1 VRTKYEAS
9 MFFFE
14 KKNQKTFASLKR
26 SQQQRAPQEI
36 KVFCFFFSKKKA
48 FLPFLLAMG
57 AASALHAQQ
66 VAKPAV
72 GANQI
77 FSALVQP
84 DRPVEVGLLHG
95 LRDTLARQPDPATL
109 QSARAQVDTILQAE
123 EKREGDMP
131 PALVMSALASRME
144 AALAG
149 LENARHVPPPP
160 SPSPERPWL
169 VPALAAAAGSLA
181 LALVAC
187 LVFLAARTQPAED
200 TGDIRDTLNKI
211 KRRLDDA
218 AGGMRQALSL
228 ADSARGDA
236 SDAVQEAGVAVVRLG
251 AAAREAETKLRGSVD
266 EAEQHLRAAA
276 AIAGEFEQWLESLPS
291 RLTEVFDR
299 AEACGGGHLE
309 AAAAQIAGGVAQLA
323 EVAASLPAS
332 QLALQETIEALAQAD
347 TASARALDAL
357 KAASERAEEQ
367 LPALVAAGVN
377 AAHEGLQEGSNQEA
391 LEAIRSLGAHLE
403 RMGAAL
409 PEAVAQAVEKGV
421 AIALGEAA
429 ASLEAA
435 ARVPALVS
443 AELHALHVR
452 GVEAIDLAAARL
464 ADAALEIAGKAV
476 AEPTA
481 QQVLQLANLMGASPD
496 AEAQAAPGM
505 RNLADRLLEA
515 ATRMETALEAAELAR
530 ERAVGDALAAKASQA
545 ESHEAVLEALSA
557 RADAAIG
564 ALPAEASALAAS
576 AAGLRAEATL
586 LGETAE
592 RMEQAAAEAAGHQPD
607 GIVPALE
614 AVAVAVQRIEER
626 LRRQDAGSDG
636 LDEQA
641 SILRAEMQRAVSCL
655 EAGEAR
661 LTMAARHAVA
671 ATDDAM
677 AMVAKGCAETESA
690 AVSSRRFVLDVQAL
704 LAEQTARV
712 SAILDSSEDVAVRLQ
727 TLLAREQRL
736 KAEGGAALQGEVG
749 TEAAF
754 HAWDEGHSALQAAIS
769 HVQTLVSRLVS
780 GAEAQEAALE
790 RATNA
795 AAAVAALIASPEGI
809 QNSSETRHTIQ
820 PETGVTLF
828 QLTEMAKEAE
838 RLRRATESLASCAL
852 QGQVSVQS
860 PEIFS
865 QTPALLA
872 AIDTCIHQLRGA
884 GTALALASDANQK
897 AA

>member
-1 VRTKYEAS
+1 MRTKYEAS

-464 ADAALEIAGKAV
+464 ADAALETAGKAA
-476 AEPTA
+476 AEH
-481 QQVLQLANLMGASPD
+481 VLQLANLMGASRD

-505 RNLADRLLEA
+505 QNLADRLLEA
-515 ATRMETALEAAELAR
+515 ATRLETALEAAELAR

-641 SILRAEMQRAVSCL
+641 SILMAEMQRAVSCL

>member
-464 ADAALEIAGKAV
+464 ADAALETAGKAA
-476 AEPTA
+476 AEH
-481 QQVLQLANLMGASPD
+481 VLQLANLMGASRD

-505 RNLADRLLEA
+505 QNLADRLLEA
-515 ATRMETALEAAELAR
+515 ATRLETALEAAELAR

-641 SILRAEMQRAVSCL
+641 SILMAEMQRAVSCL

>member
-1 VRTKYEAS
+1 

-14 KKNQKTFASLKR
+14 KKNQETFASLKR

-48 FLPFLLAMG
+48 FLPFFLAMG
-57 AASALHAQQ
+57 AASPLHAQQ

-160 SPSPERPWL
+160 SPSLERPWP

-187 LVFLAARTQPAED
+187 LVFLAARTKPAED

-218 AGGMRQALSL
+218 AGGMRHALSL
-228 ADSARGDA
+228 ADSARGEA
-236 SDAVQEAGVAVVRLG
+236 SDAAQEAGVAVGRLG
-251 AAAREAETKLRGSVD
+251 TAAREAETKLRGSVD

-276 AIAGEFEQWLESLPS
+276 TIAGELEQWLESLPS

-309 AAAAQIAGGVAQLA
+309 AAAAQMAGGVARLA

-332 QLALQETIEALAQAD
+332 QLALQETIEALAQTD
-347 TASARALDAL
+347 NASAHALDAL

-367 LPALVAAGVN
+367 LPALVAAGVS
-377 AAHEGLQEGSNQEA
+377 AAHEVLQEGSNQEA

-435 ARVPALVS
+435 ARVPERVS

-481 QQVLQLANLMGASPD
+481 QQVLQLANLMGVSRD

-505 RNLADRLLEA
+505 QNLADRLLEA
-515 ATRMETALEAAELAR
+515 ATCMETALEAAELAR

-576 AAGLRAEATL
+576 AAGLRADAAQ
-586 LGETAE
+586 LGAAAE
-592 RMEQAAAEAAGHQPD
+592 RMEQAAEAAGLQAD
-607 GIVPALE
+607 GVVSAME
-614 AVAVAVQRIEER
+614 SVAVAVKRIEER
-626 LRRQDAGSDG
+626 LRCQDAGSNG

-641 SILRAEMQRAVSCL
+641 AILRAEMQRAVSCL
-655 EAGEAR
+655 EAGEAC
-661 LTMAARHAVA
+661 LTIAARHAVA

-677 AMVAKGCAETESA
+677 VIVAKGCAETKSA
-690 AVSSRRFVLDVQAL
+690 AVSSQRFVLDVQAL

-712 SAILDSSEDVAVRLQ
+712 SAILDRSEDVAVRLQ

-736 KAEGGAALQGEVG
+736 KAEGEAGLQGEVG

-754 HAWDEGHSALQAAIS
+754 HARDEGHSALQAAIS

-809 QNSSETRHTIQ
+809 QNSSETRDTIQ

-838 RLRRATESLASCAL
+838 RLRRTTESLASRAL